1 MQGTLLIALDFDL
14 VRLLASHSFN
24 KFDQERSWTFA
35 KMFALVLV
43 TCAIYRVQHVSN
55 SSLQIAL
62 FTFFNAAYMSLKF
75 KVMTR
80 PVLNVTR
87 PGSECLK
94 VKRNQTSTVSQLSEV
109 SELFCDKIDKYFRC
123 TNQTSAFVLTVFG
136 LQ

>member
-1 MQGTLLIALDFDL
+1 
-14 VRLLASHSFN
+14 
-24 KFDQERSWTFA
+24 
-35 KMFALVLV
+35 
-43 TCAIYRVQHVSN
+43 
-55 SSLQIAL
+55 
-62 FTFFNAAYMSLKF
+62 MSLKF
-75 KVMTR
+75 KVMAR

-94 VKRNQTSTVSQLSEV
+94 VERNQTSTVSQLSEV

>member
-1 MQGTLLIALDFDL
+1 
-14 VRLLASHSFN
+14 
-24 KFDQERSWTFA
+24 
-35 KMFALVLV
+35 
-43 TCAIYRVQHVSN
+43 
-55 SSLQIAL
+55 
-62 FTFFNAAYMSLKF
+62 MSLKF